1 MKSREQAP
9 PSQLCIQ
16 LCFQKS
22 NAQPPCSQPHSA
34 AASPLLSRATTSS
47 QSRWKHWA
55 WQSTANPHTTKKATG
70 KAASAHSPARLRC
83 PREARPQQL
92 GHIALQDSPR
102 LFFSSERE
110 ITELIPPLQSGASHL
125 QWHLLL
131 RCASLARLL
140 SSRGRSRRDVEG
152 LACPQK
158 VKRGKGQNKYQLSSI
173 KWTSGTSWNDTKQ
186 WQFVTESLGLGSTTT
201 AQVLRVPY

>member
-47 QSRWKHWA
+47 QSRWEHWA
-55 WQSTANPHTTKKATG
+55 WQNTAMAEHCQPAHHKESNRKSSFSTQPS
-70 KAASAHSPARLRC
+70 KAALSQRSQATAI
-83 PREARPQQL
+83 RPQQL

-125 QWHLLL
+125 Q
-131 RCASLARLL
+131 
-140 SSRGRSRRDVEG
+140 
-152 LACPQK
+152 
-158 VKRGKGQNKYQLSSI
+158 
-173 KWTSGTSWNDTKQ
+173 
-186 WQFVTESLGLGSTTT
+186 
-201 AQVLRVPY
+201 

>member
-1 MKSREQAP
+1 MLWLRTHDEEPRTSPTISAV
-9 PSQLCIQ
+9 
-16 LCFQKS
+16 
-22 NAQPPCSQPHSA
+22 HSA
-34 AASPLLSRATTSS
+34 VLPEEQCTASLQPTT
-47 QSRWKHWA
+47 QRCCQPTALQGHNFIPVQVGALGLAEHWA

-125 QWHLLL
+125 Q
-131 RCASLARLL
+131 
-140 SSRGRSRRDVEG
+140 
-152 LACPQK
+152 
-158 VKRGKGQNKYQLSSI
+158 
-173 KWTSGTSWNDTKQ
+173 
-186 WQFVTESLGLGSTTT
+186 
-201 AQVLRVPY
+201 